1 MSFVECCEIHIR
13 IGVWDR
19 ERERERERKKGRYDM
34 RGRDGI
40 AVLSCRAIHIFFFFL
55 PPSTYS
61 ISSPQTFL
69 QKHTHTHTHT
79 REREST
85 QSLTLSF

>member
-19 ERERERERKKGRYDM
+19 ERERERERKKEREIRYAWKRWHCRLVMQSDSYIFLFSATI
-34 RGRDGI
+34 D
-40 AVLSCRAIHIFFFFL
+40 VLHFL
-55 PPSTYS
+55 PSDLPSE
-61 ISSPQTFL
+61 
-69 QKHTHTHTHT
+69 KHTHTHTQ
-79 REREST
+79 EREST